1 MIDQE
6 VIMQGNLFV
15 VSGPS
20 ASGKSTICKQII
32 KQDSFIKL
40 AISATTRKPRIGE
53 VDGESYYFLTSEE
66 FAEKIE
72 DHDFYEYAQIYE
84 NTYGTLKSPVEK
96 MLSEGYDVI
105 LEIEMNG
112 AMQIKN
118 TLPDTVLI
126 FIMPPS
132 LEELRQRLKDRS
144 TETEEQIKLRF
155 ESALSEIEQKKD
167 YDHVVVNDD
176 LDRAVGEI
184 INIIHS
190 YRC

>member
-1 MIDQE
+1 MMDQE

-20 ASGKSTICKQII
+20 ASGKSTICKQIV
-32 KQDSFIKL
+32 KQDLSIKL
-40 AISATTRKPRIGE
+40 AVSATTRNPRIGE
-53 VDGESYYFLTSEE
+53 VDGESYYFLTHEE

-72 DHDFYEYAQIYE
+72 NHDFYEYAQIYE

-118 TLPDTVLI
+118 NLPDTVLI

-176 LDRAVGEI
+176 LDRAVDEI
-184 INIIHS
+184 IYIIHS

>member
-1 MIDQE
+1 MR
-6 VIMQGNLFV
+6 GNLFV

-32 KQDSFIKL
+32 KQDPSIKL
-40 AISATTRKPRIGE
+40 AISATTRKPRTGE
-53 VDGESYYFLTSEE
+53 IDGESYYFLTREE

-72 DHDFYEYAQIYE
+72 NHDFYEYAQIYE

-155 ESALSEIEQKKD
+155 ESALSEIDQKKD

-184 INIIHS
+184 IEIIHS